1 MMGIFKVFPM
11 LSYDEDDAVAEALA
25 TTEGDGGT
33 NTSQNAINQVL
44 YDFQQ
49 QFLSIKS
56 KWTKAFQDIEG
67 THLLVTADIA
77 KLVEPTQQLLLCIGS
92 SELSDGSH
100 MSLKEN
106 IRSLASSLQSQITDQ
121 SHQVGLTL
129 TSFSK

>member
-56 KWTKAFQDIEG
+56 K
-67 THLLVTADIA
+67 
-77 KLVEPTQQLLLCIGS
+77 
-92 SELSDGSH
+92 
-100 MSLKEN
+100 
-106 IRSLASSLQSQITDQ
+106 
-121 SHQVGLTL
+121 
-129 TSFSK
+129 